1 MEKQIIIGAGLVG
14 SLHAVYLAKRGV
26 NVEVYERRPDMR
38 NTEMSA
44 GRSIN
49 LAISHRGL
57 KALDRVGLKEKVLE
71 MVIPMPGRMIHD
83 LEGNTNFQPYG
94 KEGQQINSVSRGGLN
109 VLLMTE
115 AEKAG
120 VKIHFSQRC
129 TAMNLDAG
137 EATFKDEVSGET
149 NTVLANHIYGTDGAF
164 SEVRHNLMMTERF
177 NYSQEYLKHGYK
189 ELSIPP
195 AEDGG
200 FRLDKNALHIWPRG
214 GYMVIALPNLDGS
227 FTVSLFLSFE
237 GKQAFENLNTEKE
250 VVDFFNEVFPDIVPH
265 MPTLVDDFF
274 ANPTS
279 SLVTV
284 RCFPWRH
291 KDKALIFG
299 DASHAIVPFY
309 GQGMVSG
316 FEDCYVFDQLA
327 DELWDDKEE
336 LFKQFEESRRP
347 DADAIADLALRN
359 FIEMRDSVANPKFL
373 LRKKIEKAINAKHPE
388 KWVPLYSMV
397 TFSELRYSEA
407 LARGK
412 EQDKIM
418 EEILSWDGIEENWEQ
433 ADVFD
438 RIEQLAL
445 THSSIG

>member
-1 MEKQIIIGAGLVG
+1 MG

-38 NTEMSA
+38 NTKMSA

-109 VLLMTE
+109 ALLMTE

-137 EATFKDEVSGET
+137 EASFKDEVSGET
-149 NTVLANHIYGTDGAF
+149 NTVLAKHIYGTDGAF

>member
-1 MEKQIIIGAGLVG
+1 MG

-38 NTEMSA
+38 NTKMSA

-445 THSSIG
+445 KHSSIG